1 MDNHTTLEGGEVTL
15 ILRSFAKESDWTE
28 WMNEFCR
35 YLLTFNNGNIEN
47 YGGGQSA
54 GLSVKRMLTS
64 LMTLIY
70 ALGLARYTASRSQQ

>member
-1 MDNHTTLEGGEVTL
+1 
-15 ILRSFAKESDWTE
+15 
-28 WMNEFCR
+28 MNEFCR